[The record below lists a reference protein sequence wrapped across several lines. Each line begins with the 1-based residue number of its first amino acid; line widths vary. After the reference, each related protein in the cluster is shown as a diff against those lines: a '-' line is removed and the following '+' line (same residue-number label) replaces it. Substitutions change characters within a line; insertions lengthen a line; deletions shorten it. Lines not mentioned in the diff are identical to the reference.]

1 LPNLPEEGVTPM
13 SVKLGLT
20 GGIATGKSTVASLFE
35 KRGAHLIDTDIIA
48 KTVMEKKDTLN
59 EIKAA
64 FGREVFD
71 EEGTLDRKRLAKL
84 IFASKDKRNTLNA
97 IVHPKVKNEVKKRLD
112 TLETNDDNLIVIEV
126 PLLFE
131 AGFDDLCDKTLVVY
145 TSREVQLQRLMDR
158 DGIDRHYA
166 LEKINAQMPLEE
178 KKARAD
184 YLIDNAESKE
194 KTLEQLD
201 TLIKKVGE

>member
-1 LPNLPEEGVTPM
+1 M

-20 GGIATGKSTVASLFE
+20 GGIATGKSTVASFFE

-48 KTVMEKKDTLN
+48 KNVMEENDTLK

-64 FGREVFD
+64 FGHEVFKED
-71 EEGTLDRKRLAKL
+71 GTLHRPELARVV
-84 IFASKDKRNTLNA
+84 FASKSKRNTLNA
-97 IVHPKVKNEVKKRLD
+97 IVHPKVKDKVRKRLNV
-112 TLETNDDNLIVIEV
+112 LETNNDNLIVIEV

-131 AGFDDLCDKTLVVY
+131 AGFDDLCDKTLVVF
-145 TSREVQLQRLMDR
+145 TSKEVQLQRLMER
-158 DGIDRHYA
+158 DDIDRRYA

-184 YLIDNAESKE
+184 YLINNSESKDE
-194 KTLEQLD
+194 TLEQVD
-201 TLIKKVGE
+201 IIIKKVGE

>member
-1 LPNLPEEGVTPM
+1 M

-20 GGIATGKSTVASLFE
+20 GGIATGKSTVASFFE

-48 KTVMEKKDTLN
+48 KNVMEKKDTLN

-158 DGIDRHYA
+158 DGIDSHYA
-166 LEKINAQMPLEE
+166 LEKISAQMPLEE

-184 YLIDNAESKE
+184 YLIDNSKSKE
-194 KTLEQLD
+194 NTLEQVD

>member
-1 LPNLPEEGVTPM
+1 M

-48 KTVMEKKDTLN
+48 KNIMEKKDTLN

-97 IVHPKVKNEVKKRLD
+97 IVHPKVKNEVRKRLD